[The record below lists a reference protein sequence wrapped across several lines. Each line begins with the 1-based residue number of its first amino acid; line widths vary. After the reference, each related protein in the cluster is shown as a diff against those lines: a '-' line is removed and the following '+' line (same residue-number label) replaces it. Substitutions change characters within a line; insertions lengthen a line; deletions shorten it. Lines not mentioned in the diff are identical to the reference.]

1 MRNVSEDREVLI
13 AGLMLEA
20 VEVRAAGV
28 AVMSILVEKHL

>member
-1 MRNVSEDREVLI
+1 MSDDRKVLV

-20 VEVRAAGV
+20 LEVRAAGI

>member
-1 MRNVSEDREVLI
+1 VNEDKEVLV

-20 VEVRAAGV
+20 LEVRVAGV